1 MKKKS
6 IIILALMI
14 VFSVLL
20 NYFAF
25 FGIQIGNFK
34 YDSLF
39 GEDLFGSTEVVTE
52 TQDAPAAEDET
63 DAPEATEGEESPA
76 ETVEGETEEPA
87 TEETTEGEAT
97 EEAATE
103 ETAEE
108 PAAEE
113 ATETTEEAAPAQP
126 KDAGRIKKGID
137 LAGGSVISFEA
148 DTDKEITDADM
159 DVVEAIFNTRL
170 QASGYTE
177 HRISRGELGQITVEI
192 PAEFNTDKAANLLVS
207 AAKLTFVNGTSGEVV
222 LDGSDVKDATYKF
235 GQTSEAGAAEAYV
248 ELTLNSDAVSKW
260 AEATRNAIGSQ
271 IMIMMDET
279 IVSAPT
285 VNSEI
290 NSETCIISGSF
301 TAETA
306 QELANQIKSGALPFS
321 LKIISQDTIG
331 AELGQDA
338 LPTSLLA
345 AGIGILLVMLF
356 MIIFYRLPGLVADL
370 ALTIYIGLVALILG
384 LIRANLSLSSI
395 AGIVLSIGMA
405 VDANVIIFE
414 RMKEELKLGKTIKAS
429 VESGFKKAFSAI
441 LDSNVTTIITCVV
454 LYLSGISTI
463 KGFAVTL
470 GIGVVVSMFTAIII
484 TKFLLKQVVNL
495 NIKNRGLFYKVKK
508 EAAEQ

>member
-6 IIILALMI
+6 IVILALTV

-20 NYFAF
+20 NYFSF
-25 FGIQIGNFK
+25 FGVEIGSFK

-39 GEDLFGSTEVVTE
+39 GEDLFAKKS
-52 TQDAPAAEDET
+52 
-63 DAPEATEGEESPA
+63 
-76 ETVEGETEEPA
+76 
-87 TEETTEGEAT
+87 
-97 EEAATE
+97 E
-103 ETAEE
+103 ETAEDATVNE
-108 PAAEE
+108 ETNAAETTAE
-113 ATETTEEAAPAQP
+113 SSAEDTAVTDETAEQTNGEETTAKEEQSSAQP
-126 KDAGRIKKGID
+126 QKDMGRIKKGID

-148 DTDKEITDADM
+148 DTEETITEADM
-159 DVVEAIFNTRL
+159 DAVEAIFNTRL
-170 QASGYTE
+170 QAAGYTE

-192 PAEFNTDKAANLLVS
+192 PAEFDTDKAANLLGS
-207 AAKLTFVNGTSGEVV
+207 AAKLTFVDGQTGEVV
-222 LDGSDVKDATYKF
+222 LDGSDVKNASYRY
-235 GQTSEAGAAEAYV
+235 GQISETGSSQAYV
-248 ELTLNSDAVSKW
+248 ELTLNSDAVDKW
-260 AEATRNAIGSQ
+260 ATATRNAIGSQ
-271 IMIMMDET
+271 IIIMMDET
-279 IVSAPT
+279 VISAPS
-285 VNSEI
+285 VSQEI
-290 NSETCIISGSF
+290 NSETCTISGDF
-301 TAETA
+301 TAESA

-338 LPTSLLA
+338 LPTSLVA

-356 MIIFYRLPGLVADL
+356 MLLFYRLPGLVADL
-370 ALTIYIGLVALILG
+370 ALTIYIGLIALVLG
-384 LIRANLSLSSI
+384 FFKINLSLSGI

-441 LDSNVTTIITCVV
+441 LDSNITTIITCVV
-454 LYLSGISTI
+454 LYISGISTI
-463 KGFAVTL
+463 KGFAITL
-470 GIGVVVSMFTAIII
+470 GLGVIVSMFTAIVV